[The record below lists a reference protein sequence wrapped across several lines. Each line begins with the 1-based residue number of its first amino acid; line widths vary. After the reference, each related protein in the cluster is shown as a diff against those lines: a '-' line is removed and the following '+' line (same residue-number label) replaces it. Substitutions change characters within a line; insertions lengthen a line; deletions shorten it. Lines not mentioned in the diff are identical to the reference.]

1 MKIRRLAVVALSAI
15 VLASAL
21 IGGCGGVQVE
31 VGEATTVPTIQV
43 SLLIHVSEDDVQW
56 FRDFEVL
63 KGTNAYELTE
73 QATEGE
79 LESTYYASL
88 FSHWVESIMG
98 VPNEAPNYWLIFQWN
113 GSTEQWEPPARWRR
127 PVLAEGRPR
136 FGVGLHRHERGTP
149 AGPGSESLKSNQGHT
164 R

>member
-1 MKIRRLAVVALSAI
+1 MKTRRLAAVVLSAI

-31 VGEATTVPTIQV
+31 VGAATTVPTIQV
-43 SLLIHVSEDDVQW
+43 SLLIHVSEDDVRW

-63 KGTNAYELTE
+63 KGANAYELTE

-79 LESTYYASL
+79 LESTYYASF
-88 FSHWVESIMG
+88 FSHWVESIMD

-113 GSTEQWEPPARWRR
+113 ASSEQWEPLPVGADLFSLKDGH
-127 PVLAEGRPR
+127 VLAWSYTDTSVEPQP
-136 FGVGLHRHERGTP
+136 VP
-149 AGPGSESLKSNQGHT
+149 AVNP
-164 R
+164 

>member
-1 MKIRRLAVVALSAI
+1 MKTRRLAVVVLSAI

-21 IGGCGGVQVE
+21 IGGCGGLQVE
-31 VGEATTVPTIQV
+31 VGESTTVPTIQV

-79 LESTYYASL
+79 LESTYYTSL
-88 FSHWVESIMG
+88 FSHWVESIMD

-113 GSTEQWEPPARWRR
+113 GSTEQWEPLPVGAGLFSLKDGH
-127 PVLAEGRPR
+127 VLAWSYTDTSLDPQP
-136 FGVGLHRHERGTP
+136 VPSVTP
-149 AGPGSESLKSNQGHT
+149 
-164 R
+164 

>member
-1 MKIRRLAVVALSAI
+1 MKTRRLAVVILSAI

-43 SLLIHVSEDDVQW
+43 SLLIHVGEDDVRW

-63 KGTNAYELTE
+63 KGANAYELTE

-79 LESTYYASL
+79 LESTYYTSL

-113 GSTEQWEPPARWRR
+113 ASSEGWEPLPVGADLFSLKDGH
-127 PVLAEGRPR
+127 VLAWSYTDTSVDPQP
-136 FGVGLHRHERGTP
+136 VPSVTP
-149 AGPGSESLKSNQGHT
+149 
-164 R
+164 